1 MGALRDLTG
10 GFTAVWGTLTVL
22 MLAQVGFSALL
33 RPGLRKVE

>member
-22 MLAQVGFSALL
+22 MIAQVGLSALL
-33 RPGLRKVE
+33 RPGLRKVH